1 MNLKYKIFYY
11 EDLIDDPYKEI
22 LEIFNFFKVKC
33 YEDILKEAVNLN
45 KYESVKKFT
54 PNYSNRITDIKY
66 NDLRKN
72 LESYIKE
79 KLEK

>member
-1 MNLKYKIFYY
+1 M
-11 EDLIDDPYKEI
+11 
-22 LEIFNFFKVKC
+22 
-33 YEDILKEAVNLN
+33 KEAVNLN

-54 PNYSNRITDIKY
+54 SNYSNRITDINY